1 MLPVYYILPY
11 PPSDNA
17 KYAARTSKVPSRM
30 YKRYVDEVAA
40 LCLTC
45 GVGGIACGEI
55 IKEPVRATVWL
66 YPANT
71 RRDAAN
77 CLKILFDA
85 LEKNGVIENDKLIK
99 QVEVVTC
106 DVETSDIVIVCFE
119 PVKKGLI
126 EPMPKK
132 IKYLLKHYK
141 HRTFYAA
148 HVAKAIDEGGKAMP

>member
-71 RRDAAN
+71 RRDSAN

-85 LEKNGVIENDKLIK
+85 LEKNGIIENDRLIK
-99 QVEVVTC
+99 
-106 DVETSDIVIVCFE
+106 DVEILSCETQPADIVIVEFSPRNMTLVE
-119 PVKKGLI
+119 S
-126 EPMPKK
+126 MPKK
-132 IKYLLKHYK
+132 IKYLLKHYR
-141 HRTFYAA
+141 HQLFFAP
-148 HVAKAIDEGGKAMP
+148 HVANAINEDRKAMP